1 LVDIVNYIF
10 ISLIYAEITME
21 LSEALFNLVH
31 AVRNNMKQEIKLL
44 NIDLSPMHLKSL
56 KVISHIDDCTGQK
69 LADFM
74 GRDKAQINRLI
85 KELLSQELIIKT
97 DNEKDKRSHLLT
109 LSVKGI
115 EIITLFKTAEKQ
127 LFDKMVNNVS
137 AEEIADFIQLTQT
150 LKANLNE

>member
-1 LVDIVNYIF
+1 MVDIVNYIF

-56 KVISHIDDCTGQK
+56 KVISHIDECTGQK

-137 AEEIADFIQLTQT
+137 AEEVADFIQLSQT

>member
-1 LVDIVNYIF
+1 
-10 ISLIYAEITME
+10 
-21 LSEALFNLVH
+21 
-31 AVRNNMKQEIKLL
+31 
-44 NIDLSPMHLKSL
+44 
-56 KVISHIDDCTGQK
+56 
-69 LADFM
+69 M

-137 AEEIADFIQLTQT
+137 AEEVADFIQLSQT

>member
-1 LVDIVNYIF
+1 
-10 ISLIYAEITME
+10 ME

-56 KVISHIDDCTGQK
+56 KVISHIDECTGQK

-137 AEEIADFIQLTQT
+137 AEEVADFIQLSQT
-150 LKANLNE
+150 LKANLNEWWES

>member
-1 LVDIVNYIF
+1 
-10 ISLIYAEITME
+10 ME

-56 KVISHIDDCTGQK
+56 KVISRIDDCTGQK

-137 AEEIADFIQLTQT
+137 AEKITDFIQLSQT
-150 LKANLNE
+150 LRANLDE

>member
-1 LVDIVNYIF
+1 
-10 ISLIYAEITME
+10 ME

-44 NIDLSPMHLKSL
+44 AIDLSPMHLKSL
-56 KVISHIDDCTGQK
+56 KVISLIDDCTGQK

-85 KELLSQELIIKT
+85 KELLSQELITKT
-97 DNEKDKRSHLLT
+97 DNEKDKRSHILT
-109 LSVKGI
+109 LSIKGN
-115 EIITLFKTAEKQ
+115 EIIALFRTAEKQ

-137 AEEIADFIQLTQT
+137 AEKISDFIELSQT
-150 LKANLNE
+150 LRENLNE

>member
-1 LVDIVNYIF
+1 
-10 ISLIYAEITME
+10 ME

>member
-1 LVDIVNYIF
+1 M
-10 ISLIYAEITME
+10 SLIYAEKTME

-56 KVISHIDDCTGQK
+56 KVISHIDYCTGQK

-85 KELLSQELIIKT
+85 KELLSQELIIKA

-137 AEEIADFIQLTQT
+137 AEKIADFIELSQT
-150 LKANLNE
+150 LRANLNE

>member
-1 LVDIVNYIF
+1 
-10 ISLIYAEITME
+10 ME

-44 NIDLSPMHLKSL
+44 NIDLSPIQLKSL

>member
-1 LVDIVNYIF
+1 M
-10 ISLIYAEITME
+10 SLIYAEKTME

-44 NIDLSPMHLKSL
+44 AIDLSPMHLKSL
-56 KVISHIDDCTGQK
+56 KVISLIDDCTGQK

-85 KELLSQELIIKT
+85 KELLSQELITKT
-97 DNEKDKRSHLLT
+97 DNEKDKRSHILT
-109 LSVKGI
+109 LSIKGN
-115 EIITLFKTAEKQ
+115 EIIALFRTAEKQ

-137 AEEIADFIQLTQT
+137 AEKIADFIELSQILRE
-150 LKANLNE
+150 NLNE

>member
-1 LVDIVNYIF
+1 
-10 ISLIYAEITME
+10 ME

-56 KVISHIDDCTGQK
+56 KVISRIDDCTGQK

-137 AEEIADFIQLTQT
+137 AEKIADFIALSQT
-150 LKANLNE
+150 LRANLNE